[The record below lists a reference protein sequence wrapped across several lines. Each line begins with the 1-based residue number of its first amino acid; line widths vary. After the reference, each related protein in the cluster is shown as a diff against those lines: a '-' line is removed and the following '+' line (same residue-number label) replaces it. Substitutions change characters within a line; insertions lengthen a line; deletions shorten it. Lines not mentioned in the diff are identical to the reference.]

1 MYTDSSADSLL
12 AELPVPSGKPL
23 AEAERKI
30 LREFLANPF
39 LDDDF
44 QGVGLRLG
52 MQRPETVEALNGL
65 CQSHYMKSAGQRGF
79 MFDLQH
85 LSTTVESLVARA
97 PSTGNPVPSGAGL
110 DEFLGGLPL
119 GLIMLD
125 ADGGLEAANSLA
137 KTWLGVADSELDG
150 ASFTELTGFDPL
162 IVLQG
167 FPEVTFSRKKP
178 FPLEVTMHACE
189 LAEGPGIMILLRDT
203 TSEHEVARTHSDIQ
217 EEMFASMRADL
228 VEPFGIIASYLDN
241 PAGTDLGHAR
251 AAMAQVNIFMEHF
264 FLAEKPSPSDEAG
277 H

>member
-12 AELPVPSGKPL
+12 AELPVPSGQPL

-30 LREFLANPF
+30 MREFLANPF

-52 MQRPETVEALNGL
+52 MPRAETVEALNGL
-65 CQSHYMKSAGQRGF
+65 CQSGYMKSAGQRGF

-85 LSTTVESLVARA
+85 LSTTIESLV
-97 PSTGNPVPSGAGL
+97 GQVPASMIPLRSGASL

-119 GLIMLD
+119 GLIMLN
-125 ADGGLEAANSLA
+125 ADGRLEATNSLA
-137 KTWLGVADSELDG
+137 KNWLGVEESTLDSTLF
-150 ASFTELTGFDPL
+150 SELTGFDPL

-189 LAEGPGIMILLRDT
+189 LAHGPGIMILLRDT
-203 TSEHEVARTHSDIQ
+203 TSQEDAARTHSDIQ
-217 EEMFASMRADL
+217 EGMFARMRSDL
-228 VEPFGIIASYLDN
+228 VQPFGVIAGYLEN
-241 PAGTDLGHAR
+241 LEGSDLGHAR
-251 AAMAQVNIFMEHF
+251 AAMEQVTILLEHF
-264 FLAEKPSPSDEAG
+264 FLAEKPISSDDAG
-277 H
+277 Q